1 MKQIVALILLVCS
14 LYTHGFGQIPLSE
27 KMTQTAIDKLFKDS
41 VFVNNT
47 KGPKWTYDMG
57 VVLEGVAETWKNTGN
72 SSYFSYIESWM
83 DKFVGQDGTIK
94 NYSAKDFNIDHIKNG
109 RTLLLLYKVTKK
121 EKYLKACHT
130 LYKQLLNHPRTKEGG
145 YWHKKI
151 YPNQMWLDGLYMA
164 QPFRAEYAALMNL
177 TDEYNDIAN
186 QFFWMEKNA
195 KDQKTGLL
203 YHGWDESR
211 AEKWA
216 NAKTGQS
223 PNFWARG
230 MGWYVMGLVDVL
242 DYFPLENA
250 NRQPLIDLLNRTL
263 KTIVKYQDPKTG
275 VWFDV
280 MDRGDI
286 KENYVEASASSMFV
300 YALAKSIRL
309 GYVSKGYAKNTQKAY
324 EGLLK
329 EFISTSPN
337 GQINLNHVVEV
348 SGLGGKKKYRDGS
361 FEYYMSEPVVS
372 NDPKGVGPFILAASE
387 MEIFQEQPKGK
398 QLTVTL
404 DNYFNNEYKADPT
417 GKLKPYHYLWD
428 GDDNNGFSF
437 WGRIFNRKHIQTNT
451 LKTAP
456 NLSNLRQSNIYI
468 IVDPDTEKE
477 TEQPHMMT
485 EQSASEIAN
494 WVKKGGVLVLLLNDV
509 GNCEIKEF
517 NTLAT
522 KFGITFNE
530 DSKNRVKNNNYEE
543 GAVYVP
549 KGTGIFHD
557 VNKIYVKE
565 ISTLSLK
572 YPAKELVKHHDDIIM
587 ATASFGKG
595 TVFAIG
601 DPWLYN
607 EYVDGRKLPKDF
619 QNFQAAEELTTWL
632 ISKIKN

>member
-1 MKQIVALILLVCS
+1 MKKIIAFILLFS
-14 LYTHGFGQIPLSE
+14 GLYIHAFGQTSLSE
-27 KMTQTAIDKLFKDS
+27 KMTQTAIEKLFKDS
-41 VFVNNT
+41 LFVNTT

-72 SSYFSYIESWM
+72 GKYFKYIESWM
-83 DKFVGQDGTIK
+83 DKFVEQDGRIK
-94 NYSAKDFNIDHIKNG
+94 NYSLTDYNIDHIKNG

-121 EKYLKACHT
+121 EKYLKACHI

-164 QPFRAEYAALMNL
+164 QPFRAEYASLMNL

-186 QFFWMEKNA
+186 QFLWMEKNA
-195 KDQKTGLL
+195 KDSKTGLL

-211 AEKWA
+211 EEKWA
-216 NAKTGQS
+216 NTKTGQS

-230 MGWYVMGLVDVL
+230 MGWYVMGLIDVL
-242 DYFPLENA
+242 DYFPIDHA
-250 NRQPLIDLLNRTL
+250 NRQSLVDLLNRTL

-280 MDRGDI
+280 MDRGDL
-286 KENYVEASASSMFV
+286 KKNYVEASASSMFV

-309 GYVSKGYAKNTQKAY
+309 GYLSRSYSENTERAHKG
-324 EGLLK
+324 LIK
-329 EFISTSPN
+329 EFTSTLPN
-337 GQINLNHVVEV
+337 GNIDLNRVVEV

-372 NDPKGVGPFILAASE
+372 NDPKGVGPFILASSE
-387 MEIFQEQPKGK
+387 MEIFQALPKGR

-404 DNYFNNEYKADPT
+404 DNYYNNEYKADPT

-437 WGRIFNRKHIQTNT
+437 LGRIFNRKHVQTNLLKKSPT
-451 LKTAP
+451 LN
-456 NLSNLRQSNIYI
+456 NLSQSNIYI

-477 TEQPHMMT
+477 TEKPNIMT
-485 EQSASEIAN
+485 EESAIEISK

-509 GNCEIKEF
+509 GNCEIKAF
-517 NTLAT
+517 NTLST

-530 DSKNRVKNNNYEE
+530 DSKNRVQKNNYEE
-543 GAVYVP
+543 GAVAIP
-549 KGTGIFHD
+549 KGTGIFQD

-565 ISTLSLK
+565 ISTLSIK
-572 YPAKELVKHHDDIIM
+572 PPAKAMVTHQQDTII

-607 EYVDGRKLPKDF
+607 EYVDGRKLPEDF
-619 QNFQAAEELTTWL
+619 QNFKAAEELTSWL